1 MVKKNLDG
9 ERELW
14 DSRDMERETNNNM
27 TDLENEARSVIIGFM
42 ARFPSPDCR
51 EQQEIV
57 EAAEQWLRSYEVEQ
71 ENNNAFWSRFRSVMQ
86 ARREASWGVVE
97 NGGLRHD

>member
-27 TDLENEARSVIIGFM
+27 TDLESEAKSIISGFM
-42 ARFPSPDCR
+42 SRFPAPDCR
-51 EQQEIV
+51 EQQEVV

-71 ENNNAFWSRFRSVMQ
+71 ENNNAFWSRFRRVM
-86 ARREASWGVVE
+86 EV
-97 NGGLRHD
+97 RHD